1 MAVRVARRSGQ
12 DSKETE
18 LSPLTRVGGY
28 KEVQSG
34 HVLCE
39 ETTTYII
46 TFDNTHSLIR
56 SKTINYMF
64 VVDLMESD
72 TGTDKE
78 NLSTSVTVSHFDP
91 RSGPHGESSHPRV
104 EDWSQIHLDR
114 P

>member
-12 DSKETE
+12 DCQETE
-18 LSPLTRVGGY
+18 LSPLTRQGGY
-28 KEVQSG
+28 REVQSG
-34 HVLCE
+34 HLLCE
-39 ETTTYII
+39 GGSAYII

-104 EDWSQIHLDR
+104 EDWSQLHLNR